1 MIPTISQYNPNN
13 EFFTEELCFITE
25 ILNSPNDAEQSIAY
39 ARVQP
44 GVTTR
49 WHALID
55 TTERYVILAG
65 QGLVEIGDLPA
76 TEMKAFDVAIIP
88 AGTRQRIT
96 NTGLPISYS
105 WPYVRQDLH
114 HCATKTSKPTPATPV
129 NKTNNKACRAIL
141 AAVLCALDKS

>member
-1 MIPTISQYNPNN
+1 MIPIISQYNPDN

-25 ILNSPNDAEQSIAY
+25 LLNSPNDAEQSIAY

-96 NTGLPISYS
+96 NTGPSDLIFLALCTPRFTPLCY
-105 WPYVRQDLH
+105 QDLEANTGDT
-114 HCATKTSKPTPATPV
+114 CEQ
-129 NKTNNKACRAIL
+129 NQ
-141 AAVLCALDKS
+141 